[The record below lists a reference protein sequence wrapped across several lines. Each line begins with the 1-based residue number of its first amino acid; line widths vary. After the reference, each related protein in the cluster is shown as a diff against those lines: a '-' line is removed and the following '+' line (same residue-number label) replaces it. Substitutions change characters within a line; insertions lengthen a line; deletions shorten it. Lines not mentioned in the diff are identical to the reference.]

1 MIDGGVMPRVT
12 YIEHDGTRHRVEV
25 PVGLSLMRGAIDN
38 HVPGIDAD
46 CGGQCACATCHVYVE
61 PAWFDKV
68 GAPIIGS
75 QEESMLSFAAVA
87 EFNSRLACQIAMR
100 EEFDG
105 LTVRMP
111 QGQH

>member
-1 MIDGGVMPRVT
+1 
-12 YIEHDGTRHRVEV
+12 
-25 PVGLSLMRGAIDN
+25 
-38 HVPGIDAD
+38 
-46 CGGQCACATCHVYVE
+46 
-61 PAWFDKV
+61 
-68 GAPIIGS
+68 
-75 QEESMLSFAAVA
+75 MLSFAAAA